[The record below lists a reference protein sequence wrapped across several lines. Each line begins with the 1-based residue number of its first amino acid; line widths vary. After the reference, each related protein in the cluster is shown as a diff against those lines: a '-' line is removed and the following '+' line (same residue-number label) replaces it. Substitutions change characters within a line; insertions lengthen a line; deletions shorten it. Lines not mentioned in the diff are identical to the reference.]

1 MSALSDH
8 MEQQLIN
15 CTLRGGTY
23 TGSAVYVALH
33 VADPTDAALT
43 NTEVTDSGYDRQQ
56 AHTSTVSDGFTSPVN
71 GVTTN
76 TKIIQYPAV
85 VDGTVTVTHWALWD
99 SPAGGN
105 LVLHEAMTNPKSLD
119 ATDVMSFP
127 VGSISVTAA

>member
-33 VADPTDAALT
+33 QADPTDEGLT
-43 NTEVTDSGYDRQQ
+43 NTEVTDSGYARQV
-56 AHTSTVSDGFTSPVN
+56 AHTATPSDGFTSPVN

-76 TKIIQYPAV
+76 TKIVQYPAII
-85 VDGTVTVTHWALWD
+85 DATIIVTHWALWD
-99 SPAGGN
+99 APTGGN
-105 LVLHEAMTNPKSLD
+105 LVLHEAMTNPKTLD

-127 VGSISVTAA
+127 VGSISVTAL